1 MLKVL
6 PRPAAVID
14 VSVCIVNWNGREML
28 RDCLESLLRRP
39 QGVRLEAV
47 VVDNASTDGAPEMVA
62 EEFPEAVLVRNGSN
76 AGFARANNQGAAR
89 ARGRYLFFLNNDTV
103 VPPLALR
110 RLLDFAEANPHVGMI
125 GPRLRGGDGQFQ
137 ASYRPRPTLGALLH
151 RTLLLRPTGL
161 FRRAYRRYRREE
173 FDPHR
178 PRQVETLMGAALF
191 LRREVFR
198 RCGPWDEDFTFGA
211 EDLHFSDRVGRHHPL
226 LFLPDVEITHYGG
239 VSTRRHMN
247 YVAAA
252 REAGFAQYLRKSGYP
267 PAALFAYK
275 LAVTL
280 DVPVQLAVRGLQY
293 LSRRLRGRSPHAL
306 RALRAWKG
314 ARHFLAHGLRPFWR
328 A

>member
-1 MLKVL
+1 MLETL
-6 PRPAAVID
+6 SPPAALTD

-28 RDCLESLLRRP
+28 RDCLASLLRRP
-39 QGVRLEAV
+39 QGVRLQVV
-47 VVDNASTDGAPEMVA
+47 VVDNASADGAADMVA
-62 EEFPEAVLVRNGSN
+62 EDFPEAVLVRNGSN
-76 AGFARANNQGAAR
+76 AGFARANNQAAAR
-89 ARGRYLFFLNNDTV
+89 ARGRYLFFLNNDTL

-110 RLLDFAEANPHVGMI
+110 RLLDYAEAHPEVGMI

-161 FRRAYRRYRREE
+161 FRRAYHRYRREE

-178 PRQVETLMGAALF
+178 TRRVETLMGAALF

-211 EDLHFSDRVGRHHPL
+211 EDLHFSDRVARHHPL

-247 YVAAA
+247 YVTAA
-252 REAGFAQYLRKSGYP
+252 RAAGFAQYLRKSGYS
-267 PAALFAYK
+267 PAALLAYK

-280 DVPVQLAVRGLQY
+280 DAPVQLAVRGLQY
-293 LSRRLRGRSPHAL
+293 LSRRLRGPSPHAR

-314 ARHFLAHGLRPFWR
+314 ARHFLTRGLVPFWK